1 VGISKE
7 QIKLLHVAA
16 RELNLDDD
24 LYREILRQEARVQSS
39 KDLDWAGFDRV
50 MKRFKQLGFKKMGK
64 PYRPPSPPVTNNS
77 DPYALV
83 TEGMTY
89 KIQKLYREIG
99 FDLKRQRAFSLRV
112 CKRPWPQTRAEGNMI
127 IEALKKMAARGY
139 RAGKGGEKS
148 DEKG

>member
-1 VGISKE
+1 MGISKE

-50 MKRFKQLGFKKMGK
+50 MKRFKKLGFKKTGK
-64 PYRPPSPPVTNNS
+64 PYRPSPPVSYN
-77 DPYALV
+77 DPDALI
-83 TEGMTY
+83 TEGMTL
-89 KIQKLYREIG
+89 KIQKLYKEIG

-127 IEALKKMAARGY
+127 IEALKQMAARGY